1 VPAAYFVRIVASR
14 TRDATD
20 ALSLRYEMLCEL
32 IPLIPLFVRALRMSR
47 SAFVG
52 IVGEQFRVIAVLT
65 TLVPLTTLGDARRR
79 P

>member
-1 VPAAYFVRIVASR
+1 
-14 TRDATD
+14 
-20 ALSLRYEMLCEL
+20 LRYEILCEL
-32 IPLIPLFVRALRMSR
+32 TPLIPLFTGVLRLPR